1 MNILLVCRGSQGD
14 IYPYLAVAAELV
26 NRGHAVLLSLPR
38 VFEKDAKS
46 FGLTYTLQAA
56 DDIVGMVGSAN
67 NTKDLLAWTK
77 RVIHDQFEEL
87 IPLVRRHD
95 VLVASNT
102 EFSAPTIAEYCRKPF
117 VRTAY
122 APLLP
127 SRALPPPVMPW
138 PKPNR
143 LITPGLQWKMLNMVL
158 NLMVRKVLNTHR
170 KALGMAPIADQGE
183 HAPRHGN
190 NFLMYSRFLGEVDPQ
205 WPYIWNIGGYCFN
218 DRIPY
223 NEEAYRKLAD
233 FMRKDRRPSLFFT
246 LGSCVSKKGDRFC
259 SWLLDLCEERDYKL
273 VVGAGWWKLGERLHD
288 KERLFLLNTVIP
300 HHLIFPFCDAVIH
313 HGGSGTAHS
322 AARAGKPQMAVPLIL
337 DQHYWGYRAASLGLG
352 PGYINIG
359 RISREET
366 ALKVSDLLTNP
377 LYRQNAGNLAA
388 QIQSEQGIQ
397 NLCAYLASSCAEPP
411 PVQPE
416 AVSVTQSTAGRV

>member
-14 IYPYLAVAAELV
+14 IYPYLAVAEELAGQ
-26 NRGHAVLLSLPR
+26 GHEVLLSLPQ

-87 IPLVRRHD
+87 IPLVRGHD
-95 VLVASNT
+95 ILVASNT
-102 EFSAPTIAEYCRKPF
+102 EFAAPSIAEYCGKPF
-117 VRTAY
+117 IRTAY

-127 SRALPPPVMPW
+127 SRRIPPPVMPF
-138 PKPNR
+138 PKPNH
-143 LITPGLQWKMLNMVL
+143 LFTPGFQWKALNVGL

-190 NFLMYSRFLGEVDPQ
+190 NFLMYSRFLGEIDPD
-205 WPYIWNIGGYCFN
+205 WPYTWDIGGYCFN

-223 NEEAYRKLAD
+223 NEVAYRKLMD
-233 FMRKDRRPSLFFT
+233 FMGKDDRPALFFT

-259 SWLLDLCEERDYKL
+259 SWLLDFCEARDYKL
-273 VVGAGWWKLGERLHD
+273 VVGAGWWKLGERLRD
-288 KERLFLLNTVIP
+288 KARLFLLNTVIP

-313 HGGSGTAHS
+313 HGGSGTTHS
-322 AARAGKPQMAVPLIL
+322 AARAGKPQMIVPLIL
-337 DQHYWGYRAASLGLG
+337 DQHYWGYRAAVLGLG
-352 PGYINIG
+352 PGYVNIA

-366 ALKVSDLLTNP
+366 ERKAADLMTNQV
-377 LYRQNAGNLAA
+377 YRRNAEDLGAR
-388 QIQSEQGIQ
+388 IQSEQGIQ
-397 NLCAYLASSCAEPP
+397 NFRAYLASQEGHQIAFP
-411 PVQPE
+411 
-416 AVSVTQSTAGRV
+416 